1 MRDVFFT
8 ILAVWVV
15 YRIWNGIQ
23 SVNTRAGNN
32 PGPGPARKDGSV
44 SVDYIPPK
52 QKNKNDDDGEYVD
65 YEEIK

>member
-1 MRDVFFT
+1 MRDIFFT

-23 SVNTRAGNN
+23 TVNARSQHNTNE
-32 PGPGPARKDGSV
+32 PAKKAGSV
-44 SVDYIPPK
+44 SVDYVPPK
-52 QKNKNDDDGEYVD
+52 KNKNDNDDGEYVD